1 MGSLAEFREE
11 GEYCSIQ
18 EALSTLYP
26 IEFEARGIVEA
37 LLEGLP
43 EIYA

>member
-1 MGSLAEFREE
+1 LQFLEE

-18 EALSTLYP
+18 EGLSTLYP
-26 IEFEARGIVEA
+26 IELEARGMVEA
-37 LLEGLP
+37 LPEGLT

>member
-18 EALSTLYP
+18 DSLSTLYP
-26 IEFEARGIVEA
+26 IELEARGMV
-37 LLEGLP
+37 GLP